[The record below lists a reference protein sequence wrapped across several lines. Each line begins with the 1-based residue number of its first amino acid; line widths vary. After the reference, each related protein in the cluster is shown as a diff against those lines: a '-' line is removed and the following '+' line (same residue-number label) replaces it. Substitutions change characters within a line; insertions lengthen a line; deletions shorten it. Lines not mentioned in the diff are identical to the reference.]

1 MTIMKERTYYRIVK
15 DKVFISTV
23 VLLSGICTIPLFL
36 ILYYIVINGISAIN
50 WEFLFNLP
58 APVGEEGGGVSNA
71 IIGTLMLVAIASIMA
86 VPIGILT
93 GIYLSD
99 NKDSKFAGI
108 IRSTVEVIMG
118 VPSIILGIIAY
129 AWVVLPLGGFSVL
142 SGSVALAIM
151 MLPVIIRSTEETL
164 NLIPNELKEASLALG
179 VPYYRTMIK
188 VILPVGLSGIITGVL
203 LGVARIAGETAP
215 LLFTAFGNPFM
226 NLNIF
231 KPINSLPLMIY
242 YYATSPYEQW
252 HVDAWGAS
260 FLLAV
265 FVLSLNFITKL
276 VARR

>member
-1 MTIMKERTYYRIVK
+1 MKERTYYRIAR
-15 DKVFISTV
+15 DKIFISTV
-23 VLLSGICTIPLFL
+23 VLLCAISIVPLLL
-36 ILYYIVINGISAIN
+36 ILYYIAINGISAIN

-71 IIGTLMLVAIASIMA
+71 IIGTLMLVVIASIMA

-93 GIYLSD
+93 GIYLSE
-99 NKDSKFAGI
+99 NKDSRFAGM

-129 AWVVLPLGGFSVL
+129 AWVVLPMRQFSALAGG
-142 SGSVALAIM
+142 VALAIM

-188 VILPVGLSGIITGVL
+188 VILPVGLSGIITGIL

-215 LLFTAFGNPFM
+215 LLFTAFGNQFM

-231 KPINSLPLMIY
+231 KPVNSLPLMIY

-260 FLLAV
+260 FLLAI
-265 FVLSLNFITKL
+265 FVLGLNFITKL

>member
-188 VILPVGLSGIITGVL
+188 VILPVGLSWIITGVL

-231 KPINSLPLMIY
+231 KPVNSLPLVIY

>member
-1 MTIMKERTYYRIVK
+1 MKERTYYRIVK

-99 NKDSKFAGI
+99 NKDSKFAGV

>member
-1 MTIMKERTYYRIVK
+1 MKEKTYYRIVR

-23 VLLSGICTIPLFL
+23 VLLSGICIIPLFL
-36 ILYYIVINGISAIN
+36 ILYYIAINGISAIN

-71 IIGTLMLVAIASIMA
+71 IIGTLMLVAIASLMA

-129 AWVVLPLGGFSVL
+129 AWVVLPLGGFSAV

-164 NLIPNELKEASLALG
+164 NLIPKELKEASLALG

-188 VILPVGLSGIITGVL
+188 VILPVGLSGIITGIL

>member
-1 MTIMKERTYYRIVK
+1 M
-15 DKVFISTV
+15 FISTV
-23 VLLSGICTIPLFL
+23 VLLCIISIIPLLL
-36 ILYYIVINGISAIN
+36 ILYYIAINGISAIN

-93 GIYLSD
+93 GIYLSENRD
-99 NKDSKFAGI
+99 NKFAGV

-129 AWVVLPLGGFSVL
+129 AWVVLPLGGFSAL
-142 SGSVALAIM
+142 SGGIALAIM

-188 VILPVGLSGIITGVL
+188 VIIPVGLSGIITGIL

-231 KPINSLPLMIY
+231 KPVNSLPLLIY

>member
-1 MTIMKERTYYRIVK
+1 MKERTYYRIAR
-15 DKVFISTV
+15 DKIFISTV
-23 VLLSGICTIPLFL
+23 VLLCAISIVPLLL
-36 ILYYIVINGISAIN
+36 ILYYIAINGISAIN

-71 IIGTLMLVAIASIMA
+71 IIGTLMLVVIASIMA

-93 GIYLSD
+93 GIYLSE
-99 NKDSKFAGI
+99 NKDSRFAGM

-129 AWVVLPLGGFSVL
+129 AWVVLPMRQFSALAGG
-142 SGSVALAIM
+142 VALAIM

-179 VPYYRTMIK
+179 VPYYRSMIK
-188 VILPVGLSGIITGVL
+188 VILPVGLSGIITGIL

-215 LLFTAFGNPFM
+215 LLFTAFGNQFM

-231 KPINSLPLMIY
+231 KPVNSLPLMIY

-260 FLLAV
+260 FLLAI
-265 FVLSLNFITKL
+265 FVLGLNFITKL

>member
-1 MTIMKERTYYRIVK
+1 MREKTYFRIVR

-23 VLLSGICTIPLFL
+23 ILLCIISTIPLLL
-36 ILYYIVINGISAIN
+36 ILYYIAINGISAIN

-71 IIGTLMLVAIASIMA
+71 IIGTLMLVSIASIMA

-93 GIYLSD
+93 GIYLSENR
-99 NKDSKFAGI
+99 NKKFAGV

-129 AWVVLPLGGFSVL
+129 AWVVLPMGGFSAL
-142 SGSVALAIM
+142 SGGVALAIM

-188 VILPVGLSGIITGVL
+188 VIIPVGLSGIITGVL

-231 KPINSLPLMIY
+231 KPVNSLPLMIY

>member
-1 MTIMKERTYYRIVK
+1 MKEKTYYRIVR
-15 DKVFISTV
+15 DRVFIAAV
-23 VLLSGICTIPLFL
+23 VLLCVISIIPLLL
-36 ILYYIVINGISAIN
+36 ILYYIAINGISAIN

-71 IIGTLMLVAIASIMA
+71 IIGTLMLVVIASIIA
-86 VPIGILT
+86 IPIGILT
-93 GIYLSD
+93 GIYLSE
-99 NKDSKFAGI
+99 NKESRFAGM

-129 AWVVLPLGGFSVL
+129 AWVVLPLGGFSAL
-142 SGSVALAIM
+142 SGGVALAIM

-164 NLIPNELKEASLALG
+164 NLIPGELKEASLSLG

-188 VILPVGLSGIITGVL
+188 VVIPVGLSGIITGVL
-203 LGVARIAGETAP
+203 LGVSRIAGETAP

-231 KPINSLPLMIY
+231 KPVNSLPLLIY

-276 VARR
+276 VAKR